1 MPDAL
6 QASANRRHTAGIV
19 AAYAGHHQLLSDQV
33 GPLIVTVSAVLARLG
48 EAGPEAPRE
57 PAVPVKRSVH
67 RDYVVCLDCGYR
79 AKTVRRHLSNAHGLT
94 PAQYRVRWKLPPGHP
109 IVALDYSEKRSKRHG
124 DRVVVHDPRKS
135 RRKRRSIPGSA
146 PTSPTPPPS
155 PARRIPGTAAAAVR
169 GRAY

>member
-6 QASANRRHTAGIV
+6 QAGANRRHTAGIV

-94 PAQYRVRWKLPPGHP
+94 PAQYRVRWNLPPGHP
-109 IVALDYSEKRSKRHG
+109 LVALDYSEKRSKMAKQFGLGR
-124 DRVVVHDPRKS
+124 S
-135 RRKRRSIPGSA
+135 RKRSA
-146 PTSPTPPPS
+146 KVETAKAVETP
-155 PARRIPGTAAAAVR
+155 RRPR
-169 GRAY
+169 GRPRSAKKAT